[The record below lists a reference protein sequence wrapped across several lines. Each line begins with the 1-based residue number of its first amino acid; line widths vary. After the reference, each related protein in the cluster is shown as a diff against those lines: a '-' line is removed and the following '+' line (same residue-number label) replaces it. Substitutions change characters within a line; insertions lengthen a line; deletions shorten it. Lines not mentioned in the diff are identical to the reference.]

1 MGGTL
6 DSARRPALACAM
18 PRPCPVVA
26 IVGAGFCGTTLA
38 VHLARAGDVAVVLI
52 DRSGSFGPGLAY
64 GAARPIHLLNTPAGR
79 MSAVPDDPEHF
90 TRWAAARVPGAAG
103 GSFLPRPLY
112 GDYLRELLA
121 SVRPVIASTSGQVRT
136 DMPGVTCLTGQVL
149 DVVDGDDR
157 SLRVKLADGSVIAD
171 TVVLCPGNPPP
182 AALPLA
188 PALREHPA
196 HIADPWCFD
205 PKRID
210 HDAPALLIGS
220 GLTALD
226 VALTLADAGHR
237 GPIHLASRR
246 GLLPQA
252 HRSHAR
258 PGHCPPPDT
267 GDWPNTARGMLV
279 ALRRELR
286 VAAAAGV
293 DWREVIAS
301 LRPITQAL
309 WQRLPLGEQERFLRH
324 LRPYWDSHRHRAAP
338 ETHRAITAMQRGGRL
353 FVHAGRLA
361 EVTAV
366 GPRLRVSLVHGP
378 ASQTL
383 EVGALINCT
392 GPASAMQG
400 AADPLLRALLARG
413 VARVDPLGLGLET
426 DDDGRLGPGRAL
438 FLAGPLRRPRLWE
451 ATAVLELAGQVTALA
466 DTVRAGLPGARASG

>member
-1 MGGTL
+1 
-6 DSARRPALACAM
+6 M
-18 PRPCPVVA
+18 PRACPVVA
-26 IVGAGFCGTTLA
+26 VVGAGFCGTTLA
-38 VHLARAGDVAVVLI
+38 VHLARAGEVAVVLI

-79 MSAVPDDPEHF
+79 MSAVADDPEHF
-90 TRWAAARVPGAAG
+90 TRWAATRVPGAAG

-112 GDYLRELLA
+112 GEYLRALLA
-121 SVRPVIASTSGQVRT
+121 AAGPMLARTLGQVRT

-149 DVVDGDDR
+149 NVSDG
-157 SLRVKLADGSVIAD
+157 RVILADGSVTAD
-171 TVVLCPGNPPP
+171 AVALCPGNPPP
-182 AALPLA
+182 AGLPLS
-188 PALREHPA
+188 PELREHPA
-196 HIADPWCFD
+196 HFADPWDFD
-205 PKRID
+205 PRRID
-210 HDAPALLIGS
+210 HEAPALLIGS

-258 PGHCPPPDT
+258 PGHYPPPNT
-267 GDWPNTARGMLV
+267 GDWPSTALGMLV
-279 ALRRELR
+279 ALRQEVR
-286 VAAAAGV
+286 VAGAAGV

-309 WQRLPLGEQERFLRH
+309 WQRLPILEQDRFVRH

-338 ETHRAITAMQRGGRL
+338 ATHRAITDLQRSDRL
-353 FVHAGRLA
+353 FVHAGRVA
-361 EVTAV
+361 EVTAA
-366 GPRLRVSLVHGP
+366 GPRLRVTIVRGAS
-378 ASQTL
+378 SQTL

-392 GPASAMQG
+392 GPASAMLD

-451 ATAVLELAGQVTALA
+451 STAVLELAAQVAALA
-466 DTVRAGLPGARASG
+466 GTIHASLA